1 MAAPDFD
8 SLEARPV
15 VDLSTAAA
23 GAPPSLPHTPL
34 TSLTPPT
41 VHTARGSTAGS
52 TGPAHA
58 AAIVSSEPSF
68 GTAGQGLGGS
78 QGRAA
83 LRPNQIRQLFSPPPA
98 SQSPLRSPG
107 AAAEVQTSGGANTSG
122 GGGGGGNLVPGDDG
136 DDSTNAAE
144 GGMEE
149 DKYGEDTYYDDDGDD
164 DGEDVSEGSR
174 RAEAGQGSPIQH
186 QGPPSPDQSAAVG
199 GGGGCRVGVS
209 RLALL
214 LLCACVC
221 LLCVCCVSTLC
232 VHGRVCSVVCGCLGA
247 HHCCVLPV
255 SLWDACV
262 SGSPSVFVFA

>member
-41 VHTARGSTAGS
+41 VHTGRGSTAGS
-52 TGPAHA
+52 IGPAHA
-58 AAIVSSEPSF
+58 AAIVSSGPSF

-83 LRPNQIRQLFSPPPA
+83 LRPHQIRQLFSPPPA
-98 SQSPLRSPG
+98 SQSPMRSPG
-107 AAAEVQTSGGANTSG
+107 AAAEVQVRDGASTSG
-122 GGGGGGNLVPGDDG
+122 GGGDLAAGDDG
-136 DDSTNAAE
+136 DDSTNAAG

-149 DKYGEDTYYDDDGDD
+149 DTYDEDTYYDDD

-174 RAEAGQGSPIQH
+174 GAEVGQGSPTQH
-186 QGPPSPDQSAAVG
+186 QGPPSSDPLESAAVG
-199 GGGGCRVGVS
+199 GGGCRVCE
-209 RLALL
+209 LAGSLVAVLL
-214 LLCACVC
+214 RCA
-221 LLCVCCVSTLC
+221 CCVSTLC
-232 VHGRVCSVVCGCLGA
+232 AHARVCSVVCGCLGA

-255 SLWDACV
+255 SSWGACV